1 MNGHRRDG
9 REGRTHRG
17 PGGASLA
24 PAAFVVGG
32 LALAAVA
39 VAVAV
44 PAHAAAQIPDAL
56 TSTPVPA
63 GEGWEG
69 FQDTSFLLD
78 TFVKLLLAAVLATVI
93 SYHPLRMR
101 AADTLEEIEAPKAT
115 IAYAVVGSL
124 VGLIVVRTDLLV
136 GFVIFGIGALFR
148 FRTVMRSP
156 QLTGQVIL
164 ATLIGLA
171 CGLDL
176 PYIAV
181 VATVFDAGL
190 TFLLEAR
197 MTYLLDVR
205 GLPED
210 RFSEAV
216 AAYRGALV
224 AHDVR
229 VRSEKKN
236 PQAGRVRFVFRSARS
251 RTRGAIEDLL
261 EQRVDP
267 ALKGNLDWQI
277 D

>member
-1 MNGHRRDG
+1 MTRARSPGPCG
-9 REGRTHRG
+9 RIVPVTRATTV
-17 PGGASLA
+17 A
-24 PAAFVVGG
+24 V
-32 LALAAVA
+32 AAVA
-39 VAVAV
+39 AVALV
-44 PAHAAAQIPDAL
+44 AAPVQALVQVPDAFA
-56 TSTPVPA
+56 STPVAA

-69 FQDTSFLLD
+69 FRDGAFLMD
-78 TFVKLLLAAVLATVI
+78 TFLKLLLAAVLATVV
-93 SYHPLRMR
+93 SYHPLRIR

-115 IAYAVVGSL
+115 VAYAVIGSL
-124 VGLIVVRTDLLV
+124 IGLIVVRTDLLV

-176 PYIAV
+176 PHIAV
-181 VATVFDAGL
+181 VATGFDAGL

-205 GLPED
+205 GLPDD
-210 RFSEAV
+210 RFTEAV
-216 AAYRGALV
+216 DAYRGVLLS
-224 AHDVR
+224 HDLR

-236 PQAGRVRFVFRSARS
+236 PESGRVRFVFRTARS
-251 RTRGAIEDLL
+251 RTRGAIEELL
-261 EQRVDP
+261 ETRVDP
-267 ALKGNLDWQI
+267 ELKGAIDWEV